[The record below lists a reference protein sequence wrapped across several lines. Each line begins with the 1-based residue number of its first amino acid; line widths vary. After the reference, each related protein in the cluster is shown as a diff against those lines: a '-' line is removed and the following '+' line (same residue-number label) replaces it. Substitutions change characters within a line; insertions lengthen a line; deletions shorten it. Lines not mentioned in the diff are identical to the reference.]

1 MKSLNELQT
10 VDQSLATNKA
20 FIQRLS
26 HIQQAQQA
34 IDAEWQSL
42 KEAMQKSNVK
52 ALKGDWGSIQFVPR
66 PYYQIDGHVAPRFLR
81 QAVDGEE
88 VKLWMRKHDG
98 VAPKGV
104 IVKSSNVFRKSL
116 K

>member
-1 MKSLNELQT
+1 MKSLNDLT
-10 VDQSLATNKA
+10 RVDQSLATNKA
-20 FIQRLS
+20 FISRLS
-26 HIQQAQQA
+26 HIQQAQAA

-66 PYYQIDGHVAPRFLR
+66 PYYQIDGKVAPRFLR

-88 VKLWMRKHDG
+88 VKLWMKKHNG
-98 VAPKGV
+98 AVPKGV
-104 IVKSSNVFRKSL
+104 VMKTSQVFRKAL